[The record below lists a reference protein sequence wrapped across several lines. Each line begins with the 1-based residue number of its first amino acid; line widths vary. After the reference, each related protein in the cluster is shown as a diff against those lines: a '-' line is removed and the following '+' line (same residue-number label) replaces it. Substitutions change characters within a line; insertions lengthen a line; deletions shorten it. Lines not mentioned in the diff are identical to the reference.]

1 MIAHLNGTVAALTP
15 DGVVIDVGGV
25 GLRVQCTPDTLAT
38 LRPGTQ
44 GRVATSLVVR
54 EDSLTLF
61 GFATDDER
69 GIFETLQGVTG
80 VGPRLAQAVLAA
92 HSPDSVRAA
101 VATDDV
107 GALMLVSGVGRKG
120 AQRLVLELK
129 DKLGV
134 TSTSATVLRLPGV
147 RVTCAGRTDAGVHA
161 RGQVVHVDVPATA
174 YDGDAHAL
182 GRRLAGVQLLH
193 VQVQQP
199 RVEGEYVAGVEPAGL
214 VGDRRARLQSH
225 AAHAA
230 RVHRSRRHLEAPW
243 PGARPGH
250 VAIPNRRRESEP
262 SLRCHSERVLSV

>member
-1 MIAHLNGTVAALTP
+1 MIASVAGTVIAISGESA
-15 DGVVIDVGGV
+15 VVEVGGV
-25 GLRVQCTPDTLAT
+25 GLAIQCTPATLAT
-38 LRPGTQ
+38 LRTGAEA
-44 GRVATSLVVR
+44 RLATSLVVR

-134 TSTSATVLRLPGV
+134 SSTSATVLRLPG
-147 RVTCAGRTDAGVHA
+147 RDGPGIWRDQLRSALIGLGWMGRE
-161 RGQVVHVDVPATA
+161 VDE
-174 YDGDAHAL
+174 AL
-182 GRRLAGVQLLH
+182 AAVGPEAEAALA
-193 VQVQQP
+193 
-199 RVEGEYVAGVEPAGL
+199 
-214 VGDRRARLQSH
+214 VGDTPDVAALLKSCLQMLSRA
-225 AAHAA
+225 
-230 RVHRSRRHLEAPW
+230 
-243 PGARPGH
+243 
-250 VAIPNRRRESEP
+250 
-262 SLRCHSERVLSV
+262 